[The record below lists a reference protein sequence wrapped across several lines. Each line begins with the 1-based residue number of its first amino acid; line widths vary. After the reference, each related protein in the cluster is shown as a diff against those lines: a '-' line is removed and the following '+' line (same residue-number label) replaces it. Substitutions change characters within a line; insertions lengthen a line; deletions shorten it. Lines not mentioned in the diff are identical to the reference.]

1 MTRFRY
7 PEGVSRIVRRIV
19 GVGLVAGALSLT
31 PVSGQERNGR
41 WALTAAGAWLSPVGD
56 EVTASQRP
64 PFAQQV
70 ETQEVSDDGTGFAL
84 GLEYRWTPRIGVELG
99 YLRVEMDTNFRSE
112 FAGMTFTDTESMD
125 LESVLLGV
133 NWHLTPRHR
142 VDVSI
147 GGLVAQTKADDVIFL
162 TEIGGRAKRVFDDD
176 IGFGVKVGLE
186 VPLRPQSGW
195 GLAASVRY
203 LDTILESETPGQD
216 LDLDPV
222 VATVGVR
229 YRL

>member
-1 MTRFRY
+1 M
-7 PEGVSRIVRRIV
+7 SRSVRRIV
-19 GVGLVAGALSLT
+19 ALGFVTAAL
-31 PVSGQERNGR
+31 PLAPISGQAADER
-41 WALTAAGAWLSPVGD
+41 WTLTAGGAWLSPAGD
-56 EVTASQRP
+56 EVTVSQGP
-64 PFAQQV
+64 PFAEQR
-70 ETQEVSDDGTGFAL
+70 ETQEISDEATGFAL

-99 YLRVEMDTNFRSE
+99 LLLVEMDTTYRLE
-112 FAGMTFTDTESMD
+112 VAGFAFTDTEAMD

-133 NWHLTPRHR
+133 NWHLTPERR

-147 GGLVAQTKADDVIFL
+147 GGFVAQTKPEDVIFL

-176 IGFGVKVGLE
+176 IGFGLKVGLE
-186 VPLRPQSGW
+186 VPLRPQSAW
-195 GLAASVRY
+195 GLTASVRY

-216 LDLDPV
+216 LNLDPV

>member
-1 MTRFRY
+1 MRKLIATL
-7 PEGVSRIVRRIV
+7 IVV
-19 GVGLVAGALSLT
+19 GVLPLAA
-31 PVSGQERNGR
+31 VSGQETDER
-41 WALTAAGAWLSPVGD
+41 WTLTAAGVWLSPVGD
-56 EVTASQRP
+56 EVTTSQGP

-70 ETQEVSDDGTGFAL
+70 ETQEVSDDATGFAL

-99 YLRVEMDTNFRSE
+99 FLLVEMDTTFRSE
-112 FAGMTFTDTESMD
+112 IAGMTFADTEAMD
-125 LESVLLGV
+125 LESVLFGV
-133 NWHLTPRHR
+133 NWHLTPERR

-147 GGLVAQTKADDVIFL
+147 GGFVAQTKPEDVIFL

-186 VPLRPQSGW
+186 VPLRPRSGW

-229 YRL
+229 YRF

>member
-1 MTRFRY
+1 M
-7 PEGVSRIVRRIV
+7 

-31 PVSGQERNGR
+31 PASGQERNER
-41 WALTAAGAWLSPVGD
+41 WALTAAGTWLSPVGD
-56 EVTASQRP
+56 EVTTSQGP

-70 ETQEVSDDGTGFAL
+70 ETQEVSDDATGFAL
-84 GLEYRWTPRIGVELG
+84 GLEYRWTPRLGLELG
-99 YLRVEMDTNFRSE
+99 FLLVEMDTSFRSE
-112 FAGMTFTDTESMD
+112 FAGMTFTDSEAMD
-125 LESVLLGV
+125 LESVLLGL
-133 NWHLTPRHR
+133 NWYLTPERR

-147 GGLVAQTKADDVIFL
+147 GGFVAQTKPEDVIFL
-162 TEIGGRAKRVFDDD
+162 TEIGRRAKRVFDDD

-186 VPLRPQSGW
+186 VPLRPRSGW

-222 VATVGVR
+222 VVTLGVR

>member
-1 MTRFRY
+1 MT
-7 PEGVSRIVRRIV
+7 ETVRRFV
-19 GVGLVAGALSLT
+19 AWGVVAGALS
-31 PVSGQERNGR
+31 PAAISGQETDSR
-41 WALTAAGAWLSPVGD
+41 WTLTASGAWLSPVGD
-56 EVTASQRP
+56 EVTASQGP

-70 ETQEVSDDGTGFAL
+70 ETQEVSDDATGFAL
-84 GLEYRWTPRIGVELG
+84 GLAYRWTPRIGVELG
-99 YLRVEMDTNFRSE
+99 FLLVEMDTNFRSE
-112 FAGMTFTDTESMD
+112 FAGMTFTDSESMD

-133 NWHLTPRHR
+133 NWHLTPERR

-147 GGLVAQTKADDVIFL
+147 GGFVAQTKPEDVIFL

-176 IGFGVKVGLE
+176 IGFGVTVGLE
-186 VPLRPQSGW
+186 VPFRPQGAW

-203 LDTILESETPGQD
+203 LDTILESEMPGQD
-216 LDLDPV
+216 MDLDPI